1 MLQENVIQGLKERV
15 RDLELALERHPMP
28 LRETL
33 MSPLTSEGKM
43 AQLEEVVKGQ
53 TFQLACLQESNDNYN
68 IQLTTLQTTLTELRC
83 LLEDKNNAL

>member
-1 MLQENVIQGLKERV
+1 
-15 RDLELALERHPMP
+15 MP